1 MAAGLKTAHVPLLRI
16 AGKSGLIID
25 GDWVESKDQD
35 PDGDVRLLQLAD
47 IGVGNFLDR
56 SSRFMTS
63 SKARQLKCTY
73 LEKGDILVARM
84 PDPIGRACQ
93 FPGSSQQCVTV
104 VDVCVLRPDNDVADP
119 KYVTHILNSQGV
131 INQLD
136 RYVKGATRQRIS
148 RKNLEQIPIPLPP
161 LPEQVRIATI
171 LEQADVLRVKRKEAL
186 AQLDRLTQ
194 SIFIEMFGDP
204 NVNEKNWDT
213 VKVDE
218 LCELVRG
225 SSPRP
230 QGDPRYFGGT
240 VPRLMVA
247 DITRDGWLVT
257 PRIDSLTEEGAKRS
271 RPVIAGTV
279 VMAVSG
285 NIGLVSRLAVDAC
298 VHDGF
303 VAFKNLDEGKV
314 TPQFFL
320 ALLHHSKPALEKHK
334 AGAIFINLT
343 TTDIKS
349 LRLITPPLVLQQ
361 EFNYQLTAVEKL
373 KAAHRESLVQLDNLF
388 ASLQHRAFRGE
399 L

>member
-1 MAAGLKTAHVPLLRI
+1 VTLNQELLGKHVKVVGGFAFKSEQFSEKGIPVIRISDIQGGIVSIEKAAQIPKANI
-16 AGKSGLIID
+16 GKG
-25 GDWVESKDQD
+25 ESYCIQ
-35 PDGDVRLLQLAD
+35 A
-47 IGVGNFLDR
+47 
-56 SSRFMTS
+56 
-63 SKARQLKCTY
+63 
-73 LEKGDILVARM
+73 GDILVAM
-84 PDPIGRACQ
+84 SGATTGKIGLVPNN
-93 FPGSSQQCVTV
+93 FNGL
-104 VDVCVLRPDNDVADP
+104 VLQNQRVGNFKITSPE
-119 KYVTHILNSQGV
+119 KLHKSYLKHYVNSPFYQGKILNTMAGAAQPNISSK
-131 INQLD
+131 QLEN
-136 RYVKGATRQRIS
+136 I
-148 RKNLEQIPIPLPP
+148 EIPLPP
-161 LPEQVRIATI
+161 LPEQVRIAVI
-171 LEQADVLRVKRKEAL
+171 LDHADALRVKRREAL
-186 AQLDRLTQ
+186 AQLDSLTQ

-204 NVNEKNWDT
+204 NENEKNWNT

-230 QGDPRYFGGT
+230 QGDPRYFGGS

-361 EFNYQLTAVEKL
+361 EFNCRLTAVEKL

-388 ASLQHRAFRGE
+388 STLQHNAFRGE